1 MTVRGAPIALVTEDT
16 VDDRMLVQRSADG
29 DEDAFRTLV
38 ERYQGEVY
46 NLALRFLGD
55 VSATEEV
62 TQDAFLRLFRSLS
75 GFRFE
80 ATLSTWLHRVTLNL
94 CRDRWRKSDRATE
107 EVSLDDIRR
116 NREFVS
122 TSPEPDREVMTMETQ
137 KAVQA
142 CLLELPEDHREVVLL
157 RYINDLSYKE
167 IAESLGLS
175 TGTVASR
182 LHRGMSLLSDLL
194 APTREEL
201 AHE

>member
-1 MTVRGAPIALVTEDT
+1 
-16 VDDRMLVQRSADG
+16 MLVQRSAEG
-29 DEDAFRTLV
+29 DEGAFRALV

-55 VSATEEV
+55 ASATEEV
-62 TQDAFLRLFRSLS
+62 TQDAFIRLFRSLP

-94 CRDRWRKSDRATE
+94 CRDRWRKSDRATK
-107 EVSLDDIRR
+107 EVSLDEIGRS
-116 NREFVS
+116 REFAS
-122 TSPEPDREVMTMETQ
+122 TGPAPDHEVMTSETQ
-137 KAVQA
+137 AVVQT
-142 CLLELPEDHREVVLL
+142 CLLQLPEEHREVVLL

-175 TGTVASR
+175 AGTVASR

-194 APTREEL
+194 APTREGL
-201 AHE
+201 SHE